1 MPQVIYYLEFSDT
14 HTVPS
19 GSPLATNFPNGRRHK
34 LEIID
39 NDLSGT
45 NVTTPNVV
53 GDRNP
58 VVLIWDNTDD
68 IYNPIMSARME
79 MNFMSDPTKMINVEE
94 IIENDDP
101 GRFQATLSI
110 ANASGGFDLY
120 WDGYI
125 TNVEFEQQINS
136 VPVPYKLIASDL
148 LPSLKNIT
156 TADGTASF
164 DPKQTVIGYLE
175 NILGFLPYGALYNIR
190 IYNNIRLENPIGG
203 GSPIFIQDL
212 PGQYFLADGLNF
224 QFATAYEYLENV
236 LRQMNA
242 RLFVA
247 EQKFYIIPNAYG
259 STTMDALVNSVA
271 TDWDAYE
278 NGLLQSGT
286 TFQVTFKEYS
296 TPTSSFTVNK
306 DIKLVVPTDL
316 QEIGAT
322 LRIRYEQPID
332 KVTIDQEFDRYVSN
346 YDATG
351 LATGANFTSYP
362 SIEKTNTGIL
372 YNQTYFSDDYSV
384 IGVSQVKSGNFS
396 FKTQDT
402 TSSTTTHFSLTE
414 RIFDTGYSANAI
426 TVSASA
432 EPWLTFDVFPQNNI
446 SGAETVNITFEWAL
460 ARDIGGTKS
469 YWHNGSWTTFTNDT
483 SIKIT
488 GIAFTLNMNQWNTL
502 KDDDFQIDNNF
513 LVDTAVKYRLII
525 QRPKVLF
532 GLAIYHFDS
541 CFLNETVN
549 VNQGSNLKI
558 LMKNDSSLRKSK
570 QINIS
575 LKNTFG
581 KVPVIL
587 ADFTTPR
594 ISGTTFS
601 LGEIIGQQILNDNRE
616 HLRRYSITVKAKD
629 GYQQFIYPWHKIWID
644 YTGFD
649 SYVLGIIDRMRYSAR
664 EGLWQIEFH
673 IPVQR
678 QSVSTT
684 TRLIDSNIFS

>member
-1 MPQVIYYLEFSDT
+1 M
-14 HTVPS
+14 
-19 GSPLATNFPNGRRHK
+19 
-34 LEIID
+34 
-39 NDLSGT
+39 
-45 NVTTPNVV
+45 
-53 GDRNP
+53 
-58 VVLIWDNTDD
+58 
-68 IYNPIMSARME
+68 
-79 MNFMSDPTKMINVEE
+79 
-94 IIENDDP
+94 
-101 GRFQATLSI
+101 
-110 ANASGGFDLY
+110 
-120 WDGYI
+120 
-125 TNVEFEQQINS
+125 
-136 VPVPYKLIASDL
+136 
-148 LPSLKNIT
+148 
-156 TADGTASF
+156 
-164 DPKQTVIGYLE
+164 
-175 NILGFLPYGALYNIR
+175 
-190 IYNNIRLENPIGG
+190 
-203 GSPIFIQDL
+203 
-212 PGQYFLADGLNF
+212 
-224 QFATAYEYLENV
+224 
-236 LRQMNA
+236 
-242 RLFVA
+242 
-247 EQKFYIIPNAYG
+247 
-259 STTMDALVNSVA
+259 
-271 TDWDAYE
+271 
-278 NGLLQSGT
+278 
-286 TFQVTFKEYS
+286 FQV
-296 TPTSSFTVNK
+296 
-306 DIKLVVPTDL
+306 
-316 QEIGAT
+316 Q
-322 LRIRYEQPID
+322 
-332 KVTIDQEFDRYVSN
+332 
-346 YDATG
+346 
-351 LATGANFTSYP
+351 
-362 SIEKTNTGIL
+362 
-372 YNQTYFSDDYSV
+372 
-384 IGVSQVKSGNFS
+384 
-396 FKTQDT
+396 
-402 TSSTTTHFSLTE
+402 
-414 RIFDTGYSANAI
+414 
-426 TVSASA
+426 
-432 EPWLTFDVFPQNNI
+432 
-446 SGAETVNITFEWAL
+446 TVNITFEWGL

-469 YWHNGSWTTFTNDT
+469 YWHNGSWTTFTSDT
-483 SIKIT
+483 DIKIT

-532 GLAIYHFDS
+532 GLAIYHFDN

>member
-53 GDRNP
+53 GDRSP
-58 VVLIWDNTDD
+58 VNLIWDNTDD

-79 MNFMSDPTKMINVEE
+79 MNFMSDPTKIINVDE

-101 GRFQATLSI
+101 GRFQATLPI
-110 ANASGGFDLY
+110 ANSSAGFDLY
-120 WDGYI
+120 WDGFI

-136 VPVPYKLIASDL
+136 VPVPYKLIATDL
-148 LPSLKNIT
+148 LPSLKNVT

-164 DPKQTVIGYLE
+164 EPKQTLIGYLE
-175 NILGFLPYGALYNIR
+175 NILGFLPYGAFYNIR
-190 IYNNIRLENPIGG
+190 IYNNYELQNPIGG
-203 GSPIFIQDL
+203 GSPIYMQDL
-212 PGQYFLADGLNF
+212 PAQYFLADGLNF
-224 QFATAYEYLENV
+224 QFGTAYEYLENV
-236 LRQMNA
+236 LRQLNA

-259 STTMDALVNSVA
+259 SSTMDALVGSVA

-286 TFQVTFKEYS
+286 TFQVNFKEYT
-296 TPTSSFTVNK
+296 TPTSSFNVTKN
-306 DIKLVVPTDL
+306 IKLIVPTDL
-316 QEIGAT
+316 QEIGAS

-332 KVTIDQEFDRYVSN
+332 KVTVSQEFDRYVSN
-346 YDATG
+346 YDAAG
-351 LATGANFTSYP
+351 MATGANLTSYP

-372 YNQTYFSDDYSV
+372 YNQTFFSDDYSV
-384 IGVSQVKSGNFS
+384 IGVSQVRSGNFS
-396 FKTQDT
+396 FKTQNS
-402 TSSTTTHFSLTE
+402 TSSTVTNFSVTE
-414 RIFDTGYSANAI
+414 RIFDTGYSANAVTI
-426 TVSASA
+426 PASA
-432 EPWLTFDVFPQNNI
+432 EPWLTFEVFPQNNA
-446 SGAETVNITFEWAL
+446 SSAESVSITFEWAL

-469 YWHNGSWTTFTNDT
+469 YWHNGSWTTFTSDT

-488 GIAFTLNMNQWNTL
+488 GTAFTLNMNQWNTL

-513 LVDTAVKYRLII
+513 LIDTAVKYRLII
-525 QRPKVLF
+525 QRPKTAAV
-532 GLAIYHFDS
+532 GVIYHFDN
-541 CFLNETVN
+541 CYLNETVN
-549 VNQGSNLKI
+549 VDKGSNLKI
-558 LMKNDSSLRKSK
+558 RVKNDSSLRKSK
-570 QINIS
+570 QLDIT
-575 LKNTFG
+575 LKNSFG

-587 ADFTTPR
+587 ADFSTPR
-594 ISGTTFS
+594 IAGTTFN
-601 LGEIIGQQILNDNRE
+601 LGELIAQEILNDNRE
-616 HLRRYSITVKAKD
+616 HLRRFSITVKAKD
-629 GYQQFIYPWHKIWID
+629 GFQQFIYPWHKIWID

-649 SYVLGIIDRMRYSAR
+649 SYVLGIIDRMKYSAR

-684 TRLIDSNIFS
+684 TTLIDSNIFS